1 MNSNFNEELELEIL
15 EQKIKEAQLNNL
27 PIDKFVLRQI
37 EILQY
42 TIDTF
47 MKRMAGEDR
56 LNDIQVVE
64 IEIQQYAVMRELAKK
79 INLKTDKYEKHINEI
94 KKRIF
99 GDGDIDKIFK

>member
-64 IEIQQYAVMRELAKK
+64 IEIQQYADEITTEDNNHDGVIKHMQKWIVKK
-79 INLKTDKYEKHINEI
+79 EI
-94 KKRIF
+94 CQ
-99 GDGDIDKIFK
+99 

>member
-1 MNSNFNEELELEIL
+1 
-15 EQKIKEAQLNNL
+15 
-27 PIDKFVLRQI
+27 
-37 EILQY
+37 
-42 TIDTF
+42 
-47 MKRMAGEDR
+47 MKDR

-64 IEIQQYAVMRELAKK
+64 IEIQQYAEMRELAKK